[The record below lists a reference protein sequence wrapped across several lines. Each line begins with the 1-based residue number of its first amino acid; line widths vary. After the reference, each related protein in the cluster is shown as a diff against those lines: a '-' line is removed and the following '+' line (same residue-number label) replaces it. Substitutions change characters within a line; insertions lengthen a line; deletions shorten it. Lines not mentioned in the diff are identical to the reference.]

1 MKDRNIFAKMDR
13 DTLCFLVTAMIL
25 GGVGIMVHSVAMNT
39 QKKPAKKE
47 NIMNVIQ
54 AQRDTQKVRAINI
67 MDLISTKQK

>member
-13 DTLCFLVTAMIL
+13 DILCFLVTAMIL
-25 GGVGIMVHSVAMNT
+25 GGVGIVVHSVAMNT

-47 NIMNVIQ
+47 NIMNVIK
-54 AQRDTQKVRAINI
+54 AQRDTQQVRTVNI